1 MASITTDAVT
11 TAGTFL
17 SEPSTTAFSLGVS
30 RSQAIG
36 ATSANV
42 VLTPTCRF
50 VSIKCIGGNHCH
62 FAVGVGTQTATADSH
77 YLKTG
82 ERFIIAVPPNA
93 NIAVIQ
99 GGGAAT
105 TLYISELLD

>member
-1 MASITTDAVT
+1 MASITTGAVT

-42 VLTPTCRF
+42 ALTSTCRF
-50 VSIKCIGGNHCH
+50 VSIKCNGGNHCH
-62 FAVGVGTQTATADSH
+62 FAIGVGAQTATADSH
-77 YLKTG
+77 FLRTG
-82 ERFIIAVPPNA
+82 ERLIIAVPPNA
-93 NIAVIQ
+93 NLAVIQ
-99 GGGAAT
+99 GNGAT